1 MEKRY
6 IFDADTHVS
15 PYSNFDKSINACQW
29 EERMERAGVAHA
41 IVWLL
46 PQGVVDVTE
55 SNRYIGREA
64 QKNKRMVPFGWANI
78 REGAE
83 KAREEK
89 GKPWRKDKYNPPS
102 VHRKEGPSRA
112 F

>member
-55 SNRYIGREA
+55 RIPSAFYCFLH
-64 QKNKRMVPFGWANI
+64 RML
-78 REGAE
+78 
-83 KAREEK
+83 
-89 GKPWRKDKYNPPS
+89 
-102 VHRKEGPSRA
+102 
-112 F
+112 